1 MNLHF
6 LDDDIIDSGSDSE
19 SIVDNINPEIYNT
32 IPTNTYW
39 YDRIIHY
46 INNTIYHD
54 DNQITNVQYHTI
66 MEFLQHF
73 H

>member
-1 MNLHF
+1 MNLQI
-6 LDDDIIDSGSDSE
+6 LDDDIIDE
-19 SIVDNINPEIYNT
+19 SVPVPDLTIYINPEIYNT